1 MGTENLREKMP
12 RFGLGITEDA
22 EGGKDLASEKRAA
35 KFAGH
40 LGH

>member
-12 RFGLGITEDA
+12 RFGLGIIEDA